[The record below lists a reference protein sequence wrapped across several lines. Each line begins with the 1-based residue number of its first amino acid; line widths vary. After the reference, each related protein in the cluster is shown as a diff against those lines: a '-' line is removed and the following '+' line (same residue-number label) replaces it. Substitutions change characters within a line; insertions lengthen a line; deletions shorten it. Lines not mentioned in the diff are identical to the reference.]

1 MMKLDLRGLECPEPV
16 IRTKKELDKADVKE
30 VVSLVDNEVARENL
44 KKLAASMNC
53 DASVKEVGSDFEVT
67 FTKREGEAAANSKI
81 SFTNG
86 DSVILFKQNY
96 FGSDKELGKILIK
109 SFIYTVEE
117 SGNLP
122 DKMLFVNE
130 GVKLVCE
137 EGEILDD
144 LKKLEEKG
152 VKIAACGLC
161 LDFFKLKESV
171 KVGTITNMYEIYSTV
186 KDSGHLIEI

>member
-1 MMKLDLRGLECPEPV
+1 MKLDLRGLECPEPV
-16 IRTKKELDKADVKE
+16 IRTKKELDKEDVKE
-30 VVSLVDNEVARENL
+30 VVSVVDNEVARENL

-53 DASVKEVGSDFEVT
+53 DAEVKEVGSDFEVT
-67 FTKREGEAAANSKI
+67 LKKREGEEASTSKV

-144 LKKLEEKG
+144 LKNLEEKG

-171 KVGTITNMYEIYSTV
+171 KVGTITNMYDIYTTV

>member
-1 MMKLDLRGLECPEPV
+1 MKLDLRGLECPEPV
-16 IRTKKELDKADVKE
+16 IRTKRELDKEDVKE
-30 VVSLVDNEVARENL
+30 VVSVVDNEVARENL
-44 KKLAASMNC
+44 KKLTNSMNC

-67 FTKREGEAAANSKI
+67 FRKREGEAKSCEQNL

-152 VKIAACGLC
+152 VKIASCGLC

-171 KVGTITNMYEIYSTV
+171 KVGTITNMYDIYTTV